1 MKFIYAKKE
10 KNKELTLRDVE
21 ENQFF
26 VCDAGYLCQKITH
39 TEYISIADEEGNPC
53 CDTYGAPEDA
63 PIVRILPRVEK
74 IEF

>member
-26 VCDAGYLCQKITH
+26 VCKDGYLCQKIDSTDYV
-39 TEYISIADEEGNPC
+39 TIADEKGNPTC
-53 CDTYGAPEDA
+53 NTYAEPEDA